1 MASPSPSSSKPRTPE
16 PGSGSYTAMSTA
28 DVEAIGAHCQMPFCH
43 VLDFLPFRCE
53 SCHGS
58 FCLDHRTESGHSCP
72 QAGAW
77 ARARRRQQQQQQQ
90 QQQPTTSS
98 PSSMLNASSS
108 PSSPKSNTPTKHCAS
123 PHCKTAIDGPLK
135 TGVHCATCNRSY
147 CLKHRLREDHACAS
161 LAPLGARSTAA
172 AAGPSQKQ
180 RGAAA
185 LEKLRAWGAAKQKS
199 FALPASSSRAA
210 ASAQAAALAT
220 LKRTARGDATLPP
233 EKRIYVHVEAS
244 AATASAATASAA
256 AKYPA
261 GAFFYSAEWS
271 VGGVLDAAARALQLA
286 NVNNRVEGEAERL
299 RVFHVEDGR
308 LLEFGDRLGAVVAS
322 GNTLVLLRG
331 VGPPA
336 PDLIRV

>member
-1 MASPSPSSSKPRTPE
+1 
-16 PGSGSYTAMSTA
+16 MSTA

-77 ARARRRQQQQQQQ
+77 ARARRLQQQQ
-90 QQQPTTSS
+90 QQQPPTSSS
-98 PSSMLNASSS
+98 PSSMLIASSS
-108 PSSPKSNTPTKHCAS
+108 PSSPKPNTPTKHCAS

-147 CLKHRLREDHACAS
+147 CLMHRLREDHACAS
-161 LAPLGARSTAA
+161 LAPLGARPTAA

-199 FALPASSSRAA
+199 VAVPASSSRVA

-220 LKRTARGDATLPP
+220 LKRTARGDSTLPP

-244 AATASAATASAA
+244 AATTA

-271 VGGVLDAAARALQLA
+271 VGRVLDAAARALQLA

-299 RVFHVEDGR
+299 RVFHVEAGR